1 MATRKIIRMGNPI
14 LATMAQPIQPDDVA
28 SLPDVIQDMIDTMR
42 AANGVGLAAPQIGL
56 SMRLIVFEIPKNRQT
71 DDDTNTPKS
80 PQVLINPRI
89 THFDDEMELGWEG
102 CLSIPGLKGEVPRHS
117 SITYDAIDAEGY
129 RLTRHACGFHARVIQ
144 HEIDH
149 LDGILYPERMLN
161 LRQFGFVDELEE
173 H

>member
-1 MATRKIIRMGNPI
+1 MAIREIIRMGNPI
-14 LATMAQPIQPDDVA
+14 LAKMAQPIQSDDVA
-28 SLPDVIQDMIDTMR
+28 TIPDVIQDMIDTMR

-56 SMRLIVFEIPKNRQT
+56 SMRLIVFEIPRNRQSA
-71 DDDTNTPKS
+71 DDTNTPTA
-80 PQVLINPRI
+80 PQVLINPKI
-89 THFDDEMELGWEG
+89 THFGDEVKLGWEG

-117 SITYDAIDAEGY
+117 SITYDAIDSEGNW
-129 RLTRHACGFHARVIQ
+129 LTRNAYGFHARVVQ

>member
-1 MATRKIIRMGNPI
+1 MGNPI
-14 LATMAQPIQPDDVA
+14 LATIAQPIQPDDAA

-149 LDGILYPERMLN
+149 LDGILFIDHLSKLKRKLAIEK
-161 LRQFGFVDELEE
+161 LRKIKKKNKANE
-173 H
+173 

>member
-1 MATRKIIRMGNPI
+1 
-14 LATMAQPIQPDDVA
+14 
-28 SLPDVIQDMIDTMR
+28 
-42 AANGVGLAAPQIGL
+42 
-56 SMRLIVFEIPKNRQT
+56 
-71 DDDTNTPKS
+71 
-80 PQVLINPRI
+80 
-89 THFDDEMELGWEG
+89 MELGWEG

-117 SITYDAIDAEGY
+117 SITYDAIDAEGN
-129 RLTRHACGFHARVIQ
+129 RLTRDACGFHARVIQ